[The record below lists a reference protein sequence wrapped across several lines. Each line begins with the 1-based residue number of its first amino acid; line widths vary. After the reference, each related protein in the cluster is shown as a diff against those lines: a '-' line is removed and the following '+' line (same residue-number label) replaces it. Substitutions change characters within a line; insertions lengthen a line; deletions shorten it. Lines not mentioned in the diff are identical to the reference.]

1 MFTNS
6 RFSLASAHCCHSLLV
21 LKTRYLQFHWHSASW
36 CYYLLLSEKY
46 ICCSMSST
54 GAQWYSSALLQ
65 AHLPRCLHRY
75 FCTML
80 GVQRNYGNFYFLGS
94 TWKKKK
100 STGSIHS
107 QSSIR
112 PLRGGRCFPSLDL
125 ATKGRKWKRNISGSF
140 SEIYQ
145 KLKALFPLFLLP
157 TISQDRYSL
166 YS

>member
-1 MFTNS
+1 MHIAAIVSLSWKQGICSFTGP
-6 RFSLASAHCCHSLLV
+6 LHHGVTTCCFQKNISVVPWAVQEHKDILV
-21 LKTRYLQFHWHSASW
+21 GCFKP
-36 CYYLLLSEKY
+36 
-46 ICCSMSST
+46 ICLDAYTDIFTPC
-54 GAQWYSSALLQ
+54 W
-65 AHLPRCLHRY
+65 
-75 FCTML
+75 

-140 SEIYQ
+140 SGIYQ

>member
-1 MFTNS
+1 METFIS
-6 RFSLASAHCCHSLLV
+6 
-21 LKTRYLQFHWHSASW
+21 QD
-36 CYYLLLSEKY
+36 
-46 ICCSMSST
+46 
-54 GAQWYSSALLQ
+54 
-65 AHLPRCLHRY
+65 LP
-75 FCTML
+75 
-80 GVQRNYGNFYFLGS
+80 G
-94 TWKKKK
+94 KKKK

-166 YS
+166 YSQWNMEKNLALNYLVSFQILSIYMIFNSKIKNLTQTLCFYCNKIILTHWMPHC